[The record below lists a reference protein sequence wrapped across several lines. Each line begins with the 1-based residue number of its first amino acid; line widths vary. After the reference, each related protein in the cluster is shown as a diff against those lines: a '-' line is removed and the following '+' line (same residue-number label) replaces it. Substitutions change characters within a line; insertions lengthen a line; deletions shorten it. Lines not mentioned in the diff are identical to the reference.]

1 VRANLSFGNLI
12 LLQADFIEILCFTL
26 LFASIFAHLTQ
37 EEEYERIV
45 EIIAIILMAFLVL
58 ITITTSIFSLN

>member
-1 VRANLSFGNLI
+1 MKYMLEELI
-12 LLQADFIEILCFTL
+12 LLQADIIETLCFAL

-45 EIIAIILMAFLVL
+45 EIIAFSLIALLVL
-58 ITITTSIFSLN
+58 ITITTSIFIFLS